1 MALEN
6 FVEMRD
12 TVGDPK
18 FLLMKAVQNLLENE
32 FEDDFR
38 SRCVCTHVRNMDVAI
53 IYIDGW

>member
-18 FLLMKAVQNLLENE
+18 FLLMKAVQNILENK
-32 FEDDFR
+32 FERVFR
-38 SRCVCTHVRNMDVAI
+38 SRFVNNCFGSVDHL
-53 IYIDGW
+53 